1 MSEEASRWDLALAQ
15 MAQLGQPV
23 GAPGNVAVMLE
34 QLCMAAVKLLGASGV
49 GVSVMADGGSSGFAA
64 ASDLPSREL
73 EELQFSLGE
82 GPCIDAFNAGR
93 PVLVPDLSD
102 GMQRRWPGYVPA
114 ALDRGVKAIF
124 AFPIHIGGS
133 RLGVLD
139 VSRDTP
145 GLMTSE
151 QVGRA
156 VTFADTALVLILDG
170 QYRAPVGAVP
180 EGFDQAPGFR
190 AEIAQAQ
197 GMIMIQLGISITEAL
212 VRLRAYSYSEG
223 RLMGDVACDVV
234 ARRIRFDEIAP

>member
-1 MSEEASRWDLALAQ
+1 MTDEGWRWDLALTQ
-15 MAQLGQPV
+15 MAHLGEPA

-34 QLCMAAVKLLGASGV
+34 QLCKAAVAQLGASGV
-49 GVSVMADGGSSGFAA
+49 GVSVMADRGISGFAA

-73 EELQFSLGE
+73 EELQFTLGE
-82 GPCIDAFNAGR
+82 GPCVDAFSAGY

-102 GMQRRWPGYVPA
+102 GVQRRWPMYVAA
-114 ALDRGVKAIF
+114 ALERGVGAIF
-124 AFPIHIGGS
+124 AFPIQVGGS

-139 VSRDTP
+139 VSRDSP
-145 GLMTSE
+145 GSMTSQ

-156 VTFADTALVLILDG
+156 VALADTALVLILDG
-170 QYRAPVGAVP
+170 QLRAPVGAVP

-197 GMIMIQLGISITEAL
+197 GMIMVQLGVSITEAL
-212 VRLRAYSYSEG
+212 VRLRAHAYSES
-223 RLMGDVACDVV
+223 RLVGDVARDVV